1 DSGVSTEPQ
10 ALHSTIIMAAVMN
23 TVMSL
28 RIQILQSA
36 MKLLF
41 INGLS
46 LIVMVWIVKK
56 SEEEF
61 LDIDTVKGYNFSVAI
76 KP

>member
-1 DSGVSTEPQ
+1 
-10 ALHSTIIMAAVMN
+10 MN
-23 TVMSL
+23 NVMSL

-76 KP
+76 KPG

>member
-1 DSGVSTEPQ
+1 
-10 ALHSTIIMAAVMN
+10 MN
-23 TVMSL
+23 NVMSL

-61 LDIDTVKGYNFSVAI
+61 LDIDTVKGYNFSIAI

>member
-1 DSGVSTEPQ
+1 
-10 ALHSTIIMAAVMN
+10 MN
-23 TVMSL
+23 NVMSL

-61 LDIDTVKGYNFSVAI
+61 LDIDTVKGYNFSVVI

>member
-1 DSGVSTEPQ
+1 
-10 ALHSTIIMAAVMN
+10 MN
-23 TVMSL
+23 NVMSL
-28 RIQILQSA
+28 HIQILQSA

-61 LDIDTVKGYNFSVAI
+61 LDIDTVKGYNFSIAI

>member
-1 DSGVSTEPQ
+1 
-10 ALHSTIIMAAVMN
+10 MN
-23 TVMSL
+23 NVMSL
-28 RIQILQSA
+28 RIQILQSE